1 MCAPVQRQALE
12 RAGVTGCI
20 DVEDNDCTCPK
31 PAIVEMTDDDERRKW
46 TCCCQPCY
54 DLLIN
59 LGLLKP
65 NTGMSTSLLNFD
77 SRRTQTDHSTAIP
90 RQHAQDEASPV
101 LQDYIMMRERPSN
114 SLERRLIAR
123 HARTLPSA
131 VVQER
136 IVRQQ
141 PAAYIHER
149 QEPRYLV
156 ETDPEPDVLR

>member
-1 MCAPVQRQALE
+1 
-12 RAGVTGCI
+12 
-20 DVEDNDCTCPK
+20 
-31 PAIVEMTDDDERRKW
+31 MTDDDEPS
-46 TCCCQPCY
+46 CCCQPVC
-54 DLLIN
+54 DLLVN
-59 LGLLKP
+59 VGLLKP

-77 SRRTQTDHSTAIP
+77 SRGDQLQPDHSTAIP

-114 SLERRLIAR
+114 SLDRRMMAR

-131 VVQER
+131 VGGEQ

-149 QEPRYLV
+149 QEPLYLV
-156 ETDPEPDVLR
+156 ETDLEPDILLR

>member
-1 MCAPVQRQALE
+1 MKSTIPSSYTKATDVAETTLSPVR
-12 RAGVTGCI
+12 V
-20 DVEDNDCTCPK
+20 
-31 PAIVEMTDDDERRKW
+31 VEMTDDDERRKR
-46 TCCCQPCY
+46 TCYQLCH
-54 DLLIN
+54 DLLVN

-65 NTGMSTSLLNFD
+65 NTGMSASLLSSD
-77 SRRTQTDHSTAIP
+77 LGRVQLQTDISTASP

-101 LQDYIMMRERPSN
+101 LPDYMLTTESPADSVQ
-114 SLERRLIAR
+114 RRLIAR

-136 IVRQQ
+136 IVHQQ

-156 ETDPEPDVLR
+156 ETDPEPDILR

>member
-1 MCAPVQRQALE
+1 MC
-12 RAGVTGCI
+12 
-20 DVEDNDCTCPK
+20 
-31 PAIVEMTDDDERRKW
+31 
-46 TCCCQPCY
+46 
-54 DLLIN
+54 DLLVN

-65 NTGMSTSLLNFD
+65 NIGMSTSLLNFD
-77 SRRTQTDHSTAIP
+77 SRSNQLQPDHSTAIP
-90 RQHAQDEASPV
+90 GQPAQDEASPV

-123 HARTLPSA
+123 RARTLPSA

-149 QEPRYLV
+149 QEPRYPLQ
-156 ETDPEPDVLR
+156 TDLEPDILLR